1 YATVGMA
8 ALAASVVGAPFTMV
22 FIALESTGNLALTA
36 AVLTAVIIS
45 SQLTRELFG
54 YSFATW
60 RFHLRGETIRSA
72 ADVGW
77 MRDLTVRLMMR
88 RGVPTA
94 SADLPIAKFCE
105 LFPLASAKQVAAID
119 KDGRYAG
126 LVIVSEAHE
135 DEESQLPVET
145 LLHHQNHMLLP
156 EMNIK
161 QAVLM
166 FDRTEAETL
175 VVVDSRAERHV
186 LGWLSEAFA
195 LRRYADALEA
205 RRREVLGD

>member
-1 YATVGMA
+1 
-8 ALAASVVGAPFTMV
+8 
-22 FIALESTGNLALTA
+22 
-36 AVLTAVIIS
+36 
-45 SQLTRELFG
+45 
-54 YSFATW
+54 
-60 RFHLRGETIRSA
+60 
-72 ADVGW
+72 

-94 SADLPIAKFCE
+94 SADLPIAKFCQ

-119 KDGRYAG
+119 KERYVG
-126 LVIVSEAHE
+126 LVVVSEAHE
-135 DEESQLPVET
+135 DEDSELPIET
-145 LLHHQNHMLLP
+145 LLRHPNDMLLP

-161 QAVLM
+161 QAVLI

-186 LGWLSEAFA
+186 VGWLSESFA
-195 LRRYADALEA
+195 LRRYTDALEL